1 VESDDP
7 VPIYYVNDPTKAE
20 LIRNA
25 LHEEGIACAVAGEQQ
40 GGFAGVLE
48 IQILTKAADAER
60 ALAIIREAESHMA
73 QSDAET
79 EAEPDAP
86 GE

>member
-1 VESDDP
+1 MESNDP

-20 LIRNA
+20 LICNTLR
-25 LHEEGIACAVAGEQQ
+25 EEGIACEIAGEQQ

-73 QSDAET
+73 ESDAET
-79 EAEPDAP
+79 EAE
-86 GE
+86 EE